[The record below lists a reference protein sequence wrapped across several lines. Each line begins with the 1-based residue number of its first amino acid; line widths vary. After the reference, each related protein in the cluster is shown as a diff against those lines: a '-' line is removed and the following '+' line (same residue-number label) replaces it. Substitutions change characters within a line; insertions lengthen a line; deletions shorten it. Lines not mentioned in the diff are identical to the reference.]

1 MSDPFGDRPFPRGA
15 LAGAAALVAVTIA
28 LSAAARWGGFGT
40 TQLPESAAV
49 TARDLRFDDRDDGA
63 VVVHD
68 ARTGELVE
76 VIAPGTN
83 GFLRGALRGLAR
95 ERRMHG
101 IGSEP
106 PFRLAAG
113 ADGRLILE
121 DPSTGRRIALEAFG
135 PTNAGAFA
143 RLLADGAP
151 AAPARRIQ

>member
-15 LAGAAALVAVTIA
+15 LLGAAALVAATIA
-28 LSAAARWGGFGT
+28 LAAAARWGGLGV
-40 TQLPESAAV
+40 TQVPAAEAV
-49 TARDLRFDDRDDGA
+49 AARDLRFDDRADGA

-68 ARTGELVE
+68 ARTGELVD
-76 VIAPGTN
+76 VGPPGTN

-106 PFRLAAG
+106 PFRLASR

-121 DPSTGRRIALEAFG
+121 DPSTGRRIALDAFG
-135 PTNAGAFA
+135 PTNAGAFG
-143 RLLADGAP
+143 RLLA
-151 AAPARRIQ
+151 AAPEPSRRSTP

>member
-15 LAGAAALVAVTIA
+15 LVGAAVLVGATIA
-28 LSAAARWGGFGT
+28 LAAAARWSGFGT
-40 TQLPESAAV
+40 TQLPETAAV
-49 TARDLRFDDRDDGA
+49 TVRDLRFDDRADGA

-76 VIAPGTN
+76 VVQPGTN

-95 ERRMHG
+95 ERRAHG

-113 ADGRLILE
+113 TDGRLTLE

-135 PTNAGAFA
+135 PANSGAFA
-143 RLLADGAP
+143 RLLADVAP
-151 AAPARRIQ
+151 VARRTQ

>member
-1 MSDPFGDRPFPRGA
+1 MSDPFADRPFPRGA
-15 LAGAAALVAVTIA
+15 LLGAAALVALTIA
-28 LSAAARWGGFGT
+28 LAATSRWSGFGT

-49 TARDLRFDDRDDGA
+49 TVRDLRFDDRADGA

-68 ARTGELVE
+68 AHTGELVE
-76 VIAPGTN
+76 VVQPGTN

-95 ERRMHG
+95 ERRARG

-113 ADGRLILE
+113 ADGRLTLE

-143 RLLADGAP
+143 RLLAEGASV
-151 AAPARRIQ
+151 PARRIQ